1 MMACSLK
8 MSFLMFSNVFLLML
22 NFYDTVILPQLIIDE
37 LIDIGIIIN
46 SSMIMNNFNI
56 QFYLL
61 QIFLSTILLKKKTFL
76 FLVSI
81 YKKK

>member
-1 MMACSLK
+1 
-8 MSFLMFSNVFLLML
+8 MFSNVFLLML

-61 QIFLSTILLKKKTFL
+61 QIFLSTILLKKNLPFPCL
-76 FLVSI
+76 NL
-81 YKKK
+81 

>member
-1 MMACSLK
+1 
-8 MSFLMFSNVFLLML
+8 MFSNVFLLML